1 MYDRQYQSVRD
12 YSDGRDNNVY
22 NDNYANGADKSDLG
36 GRSSGDSGYGFNGSD
51 LESSLFF
58 KRTAEPSFKGDT
70 MTERQAERQSS
81 YTQTVYADES
91 DARRD
96 GETEFEPY
104 NEDTYPSVTTMQFK
118 EPYDEDEYPYE
129 EFRDGERSASGKRF
143 SVTTRGK
150 IIAAVYAIV
159 VATILLLII
168 LNTRLLKNMNTQI
181 AAKETEIVRLTED
194 NRVLAERLGDAMS
207 NETIEAAAEALGMVH
222 D

>member
-1 MYDRQYQSVRD
+1 MYDGQFNRGRD
-12 YSDGRDNNVY
+12 YPDSRENNVY
-22 NDNYANGADKSDLG
+22 NDNYRSGADKPDVG
-36 GRSSGDSGYGFNGSD
+36 GRSFNNDGYGFSGSD

-58 KRTAEPSFKGDT
+58 KRTAEPSFKGEAA
-70 MTERQAERQSS
+70 TERQAERQSS
-81 YTQTVYADES
+81 YTKTMYADEES
-91 DARRD
+91 DAR
-96 GETEFEPY
+96 GAQTEFEPY

-129 EFRDGERSASGKRF
+129 EFRDGERSASDKRF

-150 IIAAVYAIV
+150 VIAAVYAIV

-194 NRVLAERLGDAMS
+194 NRLLAEQLDDAMS
-207 NETIEAAAEALGMVH
+207 NEAIEAAAEALGMVH